1 MKNFK
6 TRLILLLFLLAC
18 YSCASLTK
26 SQLVEVN
33 QFAQLTKCF
42 SAYPQ
47 RVFTTLNDVRVKE
60 QFFQAGTIQN
70 PQKHQ
75 LSVLRI
81 DTFKKTGAKLN
92 EEAGLAFQILNDYG
106 QKLVRLTAD
115 VYALQLDTASQSLG
129 TNLDNLIGKYNS
141 LAPQH
146 AVPTGYGALIGQL
159 VSFGGDMY
167 IHDRQAKGTKEF
179 VTRGDTLV
187 GAMAATLEQF
197 LTGNNNSLKHSI
209 VRERQN
215 VDNNYLEFLMH
226 SGEEV
231 KITYQA
237 DTILKKDK
245 FRKRDSLGKKDVTV
259 TGQVFAWRASGIGA
273 DTLYINLLDNLDA
286 AELLRIQC
294 LDAVKCLRKA
304 HHKLMEDLAQKKTLK
319 EVYAELQGYSNA
331 ISQMNSTLKKIK

>member
-146 AVPTGYGALIGQL
+146 AVPTGYGRPVRRTPRPDPLAARGARREPPARPGPGRPAGEHSRNRQL
-159 VSFGGDMY
+159 ARGAVSLRGEVQR
-167 IHDRQAKGTKEF
+167 HH
-179 VTRGDTLV
+179 TR
-187 GAMAATLEQF
+187 
-197 LTGNNNSLKHSI
+197 
-209 VRERQN
+209 
-215 VDNNYLEFLMH
+215 
-226 SGEEV
+226 
-231 KITYQA
+231 
-237 DTILKKDK
+237 
-245 FRKRDSLGKKDVTV
+245 
-259 TGQVFAWRASGIGA
+259 RAE
-273 DTLYINLLDNLDA
+273 Y
-286 AELLRIQC
+286 
-294 LDAVKCLRKA
+294 AVA
-304 HHKLMEDLAQKKTLK
+304 
-319 EVYAELQGYSNA
+319 
-331 ISQMNSTLKKIK
+331 